1 MSKEKVEEAV
11 VSIEHQWIG
20 IPEPNQKFI
29 IALAIIIGYMIVLL
43 IPLLMRDLETFKI
56 AAAVLSGP
64 VGTIIGYYFGTEKK
78 EAPS

>member
-1 MSKEKVEEAV
+1 MSEEKVEEAV
-11 VSIEHQWIG
+11 VSIEPQVVS

-64 VGTIIGYYFGTEKK
+64 VGTIIGYYFGTGREG
-78 EAPS
+78 A